1 MLYQRNYYGR
11 FQYMTKTP
19 LRVMKSITAFSV
31 VLFVF
36 SCTNDP
42 SEVKSISIPE
52 DLPMEVTNDLDLR
65 FSDSGYVRLN
75 LTAPR
80 AEYYPNL
87 EEPERRFPQ
96 GIDVKFFDRFGKEES
111 RLQADYAV
119 QFLNQSLWHATGNVV
134 VVNKKGEQLNTEE
147 LFWNEKTEEIYSEV
161 FVRLTSGQEVIMGEG
176 FRADQTFDSYEIN
189 KVTGTIE
196 IDDEENAEDR

>member
-1 MLYQRNYYGR
+1 MLHQRDHYGGL
-11 FQYMTKTP
+11 QYMTQTP
-19 LRVMKSITAFSV
+19 LRVIKSITVLSV

-52 DLPMEVTNDLDLR
+52 DLPMEVTTDLNLR

-75 LTAPR
+75 LSAPK

-87 EEPERRFPQ
+87 EEPERRFPE
-96 GIDVKFFDRFGKEES
+96 GIDVKFFDSFGKEES

-119 QFLNQSLWHATGNVV
+119 QFMNQSLWHATGNVV
-134 VVNKKGEQLNTEE
+134 VVNRKGEQLNTEE
-147 LFWNEKTEEIYSEV
+147 LFWNEKTEEIYSDV

-176 FRADQTFDSYEIN
+176 FKADQNFDNYEIN